1 MSILLIN
8 YNNNIVKP
16 ILLSLLCLA
25 SMAQAQTSNSKVYNL
40 LVGTYTSEK
49 SEGIYVY
56 SFNTETGEFT
66 SKSVATGIKNPSF
79 LVVAKDLKHV
89 YSVSEGSGGSI
100 SAFSFDAAAGKLNFL
115 NSAPSGG
122 NGPCYVSV
130 DDQKKFVFAGNYGGG
145 SLGAIPINADG
156 SLSQDIQ
163 SIQHEGKSVKPNQDK
178 PHVHAAVLSKD
189 NKFLFVPDLG
199 TDKVNI
205 YNVDVTKSKP
215 LSPGTPAFASIAV
228 GGGPRHFD
236 FHPNGKFAYVIHENT
251 GEVTVFDYTK
261 GQLKEKQRV
270 SMPVAG
276 YTGNIHGAD
285 IHVSPDGKFLY
296 GSMRA
301 EINELGIYSIDK
313 KGMLTFVGRQS
324 TLGKIPRNFAIDP
337 TGNFLLAANQNSD
350 EVVIFKR
357 DKKTGLL
364 TDTGKRISVGKP
376 VCLKFAPL
384 N

>member
-1 MSILLIN
+1 M
-8 YNNNIVKP
+8 KP
-16 ILLSLLCLA
+16 ILLLMLCFV
-25 SMAQAQTSNSKVYNL
+25 SMAHAQTPANKTYNL
-40 LVGTYTSEK
+40 LVGTYTSPDM
-49 SEGIYVY
+49 SQGIYVY

-66 SKSVATGIKNPSF
+66 SKSVATGVKNPSY
-79 LVVAKDLKHV
+79 LAITKDRKHV
-89 YSVSEGSGGSI
+89 YSVSEGSEGMI
-100 SAFSFDAAAGKLNFL
+100 SAFSFNAITGQLTFL

-130 DDQKKFVFAGNYGGG
+130 DDNNKFVFAGNYGGG
-145 SLGAIPINADG
+145 SITAIPINADG

-163 SIQHEGKSVKPNQDK
+163 KIQHEGKSIKPNQDK

-205 YNVDVTKSKP
+205 YGVDVMKPKP
-215 LSPGTPAFASIAV
+215 LTPASPAFASITA
-228 GGGPRHFD
+228 GGGPRHFT
-236 FHPNGKFAYVIHENT
+236 FHPNGKFAYVILENT
-251 GEVTVFDYTK
+251 GEVVVFDYAS
-261 GQLKEKQRV
+261 GQLKEKQKV

-276 YTGNIHGAD
+276 YEGNIHAAD
-285 IHVSPDGKFLY
+285 IHISADGKFLY

-313 KGMLTFVGRQS
+313 KGLLKWVGRQS
-324 TLGKIPRNFAIDP
+324 TMGKIPRNFEIDP
-337 TGNFLLAANQNSD
+337 TGNFLLVGNQNSD
-350 EVVIFKR
+350 EIVIFKR

-376 VCLKFAPL
+376 VCLKFVAA

>member
-1 MSILLIN
+1 M
-8 YNNNIVKP
+8 V
-16 ILLSLLCLA
+16 
-25 SMAQAQTSNSKVYNL
+25 QAQTNKFYNL
-40 LVGTYTSEK
+40 LVGTYSSDK
-49 SEGIYVY
+49 SNGIYVY
-56 SFNTETGEFT
+56 SFNTETGEFS
-66 SKSVATGIKNPSF
+66 SKSVGEGIRNPSY
-79 LVVAKDLKHV
+79 LTISKDRKHV
-89 YSVSEGSGGSI
+89 YSVSEGREGTI
-100 SAFSFDAAAGKLNFL
+100 SSFSFNPATGQLTFL

-130 DDQKKFVFAGNYGGG
+130 DDNNKFVFAGNYGGG
-145 SLGAIPINADG
+145 SLAAIPINADG
-156 SLSQDIQ
+156 SLNSEIQ

-178 PHVHAAVLSKD
+178 PHVHATVLSKD

-205 YNVDVTKSKP
+205 YAVDVTKAKP
-215 LSPGTPAFASIAV
+215 LSPASPAFASIAV

-251 GEVTVFDYTK
+251 GEITVFDYSK

-276 YTGNIHGAD
+276 YSGDIHAAD

-301 EINELGIYSIDK
+301 EINELGIYAIAKDGTLK
-313 KGMLTFVGRQS
+313 FVGRQS
-324 TLGKIPRNFAIDP
+324 TMGKIPRNFAIDP
-337 TGNFLLAANQNSD
+337 TGNFLLVGNQNSD
-350 EVVIFKR
+350 EIVIFKR
-357 DKKTGLL
+357 DKKSGLL

-376 VCLKFAPL
+376 VCLKFVAI

>member
-1 MSILLIN
+1 M
-8 YNNNIVKP
+8 KP
-16 ILLSLLCLA
+16 ILFLSLLCLT
-25 SMAQAQTSNSKVYNL
+25 SIVGAQTPGNVYNL

-49 SEGIYVY
+49 SQGIHVY
-56 SFNTETGEFT
+56 SFNTETGEFKD
-66 SKSVATGIKNPSF
+66 KSVATGIKNPSY
-79 LVVAKDLKHV
+79 LTITKDRKHV
-89 YSVSEGSGGSI
+89 YSVSEGAGGAI
-100 SAFSFDAAAGKLNFL
+100 SAFSFDAATGQLNFL

-130 DDQKKFVFAGNYGGG
+130 DDQNKFVFAGNYGGG

-205 YNVDVTKSKP
+205 YSVDVTKAKP
-215 LSPGTPAFASIAV
+215 LTPATPAFANIAV

-236 FHPNGKFAYVIHENT
+236 FHPNGKYAYVIHENT
-251 GEVTVFDYTK
+251 GEVTVFDYAK

-324 TLGKIPRNFAIDP
+324 TLGKIPRNFVIDP
-337 TGNFLLAANQNSD
+337 TGNFLLVGNQNSD
-350 EVVIFKR
+350 EIVIFKR
-357 DKKTGLL
+357 DKKSGLL

-376 VCLKFAPL
+376 VCLKFVPV

>member
-1 MSILLIN
+1 MKAILFFMMGMATL
-8 YNNNIVKP
+8 
-16 ILLSLLCLA
+16 
-25 SMAQAQTSNSKVYNL
+25 AQAQKPSGKIYNL
-40 LVGTYTSEK
+40 LIGTYTSEK
-49 SEGIYVY
+49 SQGLYVY
-56 SFNTETGEFT
+56 TFDTETGEFS
-66 SKSVATGIKNPSF
+66 SKSVATGIKNPSY
-79 LVVAKDLKHV
+79 LAITKDRKHV
-89 YSVSEGSGGSI
+89 YSVSEGSEGTI
-100 SAFSFDAAAGKLNFL
+100 SAFSFDATTGQLTFL

-130 DDQKKFVFAGNYGGG
+130 DDKNKFVFVGNYGGG
-145 SLGAIPINADG
+145 SVTAIPIKADG

-163 SIQHEGKSVKPNQDK
+163 SIQHEGKSVKPNQEK

-215 LSPGTPAFASIAV
+215 LSPANPAFASIAV
-228 GGGPRHFD
+228 GGGPRHFT

-251 GEVTVFDYTK
+251 GEVTAFDYSN
-261 GQLKEKQRV
+261 GQLKEKQRI

-276 YTGNIHGAD
+276 YTGNIHAAD
-285 IHVSPDGKFLY
+285 IRISPDGKFLY

-337 TGNFLLAANQNSD
+337 TGNFLLVGNQNSD
-350 EVVIFKR
+350 EIVIFKR
-357 DKKTGLL
+357 DKMNGKL

-376 VCLKFAPL
+376 VCLQFSPL

>member
-1 MSILLIN
+1 MLLFVI
-8 YNNNIVKP
+8 
-16 ILLSLLCLA
+16 CLA
-25 SMAQAQTSNSKVYNL
+25 TMSAQAQKPSGKIYNL

-49 SEGIYVY
+49 SQGLYVY
-56 SFNTETGEFT
+56 TFNTETGEFS
-66 SKSVATGIKNPSF
+66 SKSVATGIKNPSY
-79 LVVAKDLKHV
+79 LAITNDRKHV
-89 YSVSEGSGGSI
+89 YSVSEGSEGTI
-100 SAFSFDAAAGKLNFL
+100 SAFSFDAATGQLTFL

-130 DDQKKFVFAGNYGGG
+130 DDKNKFVFAGNYGGG
-145 SLGAIPINADG
+145 SITAIPINEDG
-156 SLSQDIQ
+156 SLSQNIQ
-163 SIQHEGKSVKPNQDK
+163 NIQHEGKSVKPNQEK

-205 YNVDVTKSKP
+205 YKVDVTNSKP
-215 LSPGTPAFASIAV
+215 LSPANPAFASIAT
-228 GGGPRHFD
+228 GGGPRHFT

-251 GEVTVFDYTK
+251 GEITAFDYAN

-276 YTGNIHGAD
+276 YSGNIHAAD
-285 IHVSPDGKFLY
+285 IRISPDGKFLY

-301 EINELGIYSIDK
+301 EINELGIYAIDK

-324 TLGKIPRNFAIDP
+324 TMGKIPRNFAIDP
-337 TGNFLLAANQNSD
+337 TGNFLLVGNQNSD
-350 EVVIFKR
+350 EIVIFKR
-357 DKKTGLL
+357 DKMSGKL

-376 VCLKFAPL
+376 VCLQFSPL
-384 N
+384 I